1 MFELLSTREIASGV
15 YLLLLLL
22 WLISKKD
29 GVQAVVALIK
39 TVFKA
44 IIIIPVICL
53 LGYTA
58 LLVYG
63 LQFLPFWEWILL
75 KDVIIWVLFVATP
88 ICFKAGTR
96 KNKDYPFKQ
105 MIVDNFLWS
114 AILEFFVGASTF
126 SFITEMIVL
135 PVFTVITILKDYD
148 RENPKH
154 KQYKNFFDSLASVA
168 GLLLL
173 FFTVKEAVTTITKD
187 GVISLLVS
195 FSIPAIFSAAFLPIV
210 YALAVTAKYHDLFV
224 RLYIRNHISKKGLR
238 SKKKAVLCACGISYK
253 KLLKFEQAYARY
265 ISKIRAANDDDSFF
279 EFISDFKRV

>member
-96 KNKDYPFKQ
+96 KNKDYF
-105 MIVDNFLWS
+105 FL
-114 AILEFFVGASTF
+114 
-126 SFITEMIVL
+126 
-135 PVFTVITILKDYD
+135 
-148 RENPKH
+148 
-154 KQYKNFFDSLASVA
+154 
-168 GLLLL
+168 
-173 FFTVKEAVTTITKD
+173 
-187 GVISLLVS
+187 
-195 FSIPAIFSAAFLPIV
+195 
-210 YALAVTAKYHDLFV
+210 
-224 RLYIRNHISKKGLR
+224 
-238 SKKKAVLCACGISYK
+238 
-253 KLLKFEQAYARY
+253 
-265 ISKIRAANDDDSFF
+265 
-279 EFISDFKRV
+279 